1 MKDDIRDDNYE
12 EDESTDKDVEAIL
25 DALNAYDEVNECK
38 DLHIL
43 GNNVDN
49 EHRDFVR
56 RISIWRLPCTSH
68 KILSN

>member
-1 MKDDIRDDNYE
+1 M
-12 EDESTDKDVEAIL
+12 

-38 DLHIL
+38 DLHL
-43 GNNVDN
+43 LENNVDN
-49 EHRDFVR
+49 EHRDFVQ

>member
-38 DLHIL
+38 
-43 GNNVDN
+43 N
-49 EHRDFVR
+49 
-56 RISIWRLPCTSH
+56 LPYWGTM
-68 KILSN
+68 